1 MEKMVT
7 VMATGTF
14 DLLHMGHIY
23 YLKEAKKL
31 GDKLIVVVACDD
43 TVRKL
48 KHEPITSEQLR
59 IGLIKE
65 LKVVDEAYLG
75 GKNDM
80 YAIVEELKPDI
91 IAVGFDQIHDIQ
103 QLEKELIKRK
113 LKAKII
119 RLSKF
124 KDINDLNGTR
134 RIITKIIDAYKFQ
147 KEMEAIEKHEKNR
160 SC

>member
-1 MEKMVT
+1 
-7 VMATGTF
+7 
-14 DLLHMGHIY
+14 MGHIY

-31 GDKLIVVVACDD
+31 GDQLIVVVACDD
-43 TVRKL
+43 TVLKL

-59 IGLIKE
+59 LGLIKE

-91 IAVGFDQIHDIQ
+91 IALGFDQIHDIK